1 MGGIDRKAAGE
12 ILLPVAAQG
21 RRIDVGAGAVAAFEP
36 HHAPQALFV
45 AVKRIDEV
53 FETQVVL
60 AGPHVDGEPQAGR
73 IAQRADA
80 DQRVGIDRA
89 GETPAGDVVDRVEDG
104 DFAVVIFAL
113 GFEHFDRQLDH
124 VAQTGALAFREVA
137 DGVVDVLGGI
147 AVTGEDRFVDIQR
160 VDVHLFAADIGVGEE
175 SVVKNL
181 RQFPVGNDLVAGAG
195 SGQNEQEHAEGY
207 ADNTFHSLTLDF
219 IMLRTVIFEIT
230 QATAP
235 KAASTAARSPGRN
248 STG

>member
-1 MGGIDRKAAGE
+1 MKSTHSRRWVVSTVKRRDE

-45 AVKRIDEV
+45 AVERIDEV

-60 AGPHVDGEPQAGR
+60 AGPHVYGEPQAGR

-89 GETPAGDVVDRVEDG
+89 GEAPAGDVVDRVEDG

-124 VAQTGALAFREVA
+124 VARRAL
-137 DGVVDVLGGI
+137 L
-147 AVTGEDRFVDIQR
+147 RFEKLPMV
-160 VDVHLFAADIGVGEE
+160 
-175 SVVKNL
+175 
-181 RQFPVGNDLVAGAG
+181 
-195 SGQNEQEHAEGY
+195 
-207 ADNTFHSLTLDF
+207 
-219 IMLRTVIFEIT
+219 
-230 QATAP
+230 
-235 KAASTAARSPGRN
+235 
-248 STG
+248 